1 MNMNFL
7 WCTVKVK
14 DLEKSLE
21 FYENI
26 VGLDLVTKFEAGP
39 SMEIAFLGS
48 GETKL
53 ELICDKNVK
62 DIEIGPHI
70 SIGFEVKSLDE
81 KITFLKEHNIELAS
95 EVISPNPST
104 RFFYVK
110 DPNGLRIQFVERTM

>member
-1 MNMNFL
+1 MNFL

-14 DLEKSLE
+14 NLEESLY
-21 FYENI
+21 FYEELL
-26 VGLDLVTKFEAGP
+26 GLNLITRFPAGP
-39 SMEIAFLGS
+39 STEIAFLGS

-62 DIEIGPHI
+62 EIDIGPHI

-81 KITFLKEHNIELAS
+81 KITFFKEHNIELAS

-104 RFFYVK
+104 KFFYVK